1 MKKLLL
7 LLTVLLVGGF
17 VLVSFLPITLS
28 PKPKGDKDIQL
39 DKIRL
44 PEGFQIS
51 LYAEEVDNA
60 RSMAWS
66 PNGIL
71 YVGNRG
77 GDKVYAL
84 VDTDKDFKVDAKYTV
99 AEGLNMPNGVAW
111 RDGDLYIAEVSRI
124 SKLENIDEHLDN
136 PPSPVTINDTYPSD
150 KHHGWKFIAFGPD
163 NKLYVPVGAPCN
175 ICEKEDERY
184 ASITRMDPDGSNVEV
199 FVHGVRN
206 TVGFTWH
213 PETQEMWFTDNGR
226 DWLGDDLPAC
236 ELNHAPKQ
244 GMHFG
249 FPYCHQGDTPDP
261 KFGDGKSCADFTAPA
276 QNLGPHVAA
285 LGVEFGTGD
294 QFPEQYQSYALIAE
308 HGSWNRSE
316 RIGYRVT
323 MVKIEDN
330 KGVSYEPFA
339 EGWLQD
345 GKPWGRPVDLEFLP
359 DGSMLVSDDFADA
372 IYRITY
378 SAN

>member
-7 LLTVLLVGGF
+7 LLAILLVGGF
-17 VLVSFLPITLS
+17 ILFSFLPITLS
-28 PKPKGDKDIQL
+28 PKPKGDKEIQL

-44 PEGFQIS
+44 PEGFKIS
-51 LYAEEVDNA
+51 LYAEDVDNA
-60 RSMAWS
+60 RSMALS

-84 VDTDKDFKVDAKYTV
+84 VDQDGDYRAEKKYVV

-124 SKLENIDEHLDN
+124 SKLENIDEQLDN
-136 PPSPVTINDTYPSD
+136 PPSLITINADFPTD

-163 NKLYVPVGAPCN
+163 DKLYVPVGAPCN
-175 ICEKEDERY
+175 VCEKEDERY

-213 PETQEMWFTDNGR
+213 PETLEMWFTDNGR
-226 DWLGDDLPAC
+226 DWLGDELPAC

-244 GMHFG
+244 GLHYG

-261 KFGDGKSCADFTAPA
+261 KFGDSRSCSEFIAPA

-285 LGVEFGTGD
+285 LGVEFGSAL
-294 QFPEQYQSYALIAE
+294 QFPGEYTDYALIAE

-316 RIGYRVT
+316 RIGYRIT
-323 MVKIEDN
+323 MVKIDGN

-345 GKPWGRPVDLEFLP
+345 GKPWGRPVDLEYLP

-372 IYRITY
+372 IYRISY